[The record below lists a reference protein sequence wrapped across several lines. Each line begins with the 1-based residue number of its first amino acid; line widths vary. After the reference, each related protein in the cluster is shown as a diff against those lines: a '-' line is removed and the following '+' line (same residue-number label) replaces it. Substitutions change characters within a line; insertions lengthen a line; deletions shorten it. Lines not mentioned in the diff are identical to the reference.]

1 MTELLVTRPEADAAE
16 TAARLSALGIEPVP
30 CPLLT
35 FNSLSASLPKPDG
48 LSAIVL
54 TSTNALKALE
64 AQDKLAP
71 YLHLPVFTVGDR
83 TARAASAAGFSQV
96 RSAGGTAEDLVG
108 MLKTAQLNGPLF
120 YPSGEHLSLDLAR
133 ALAPA
138 GLLVFTAP
146 VYAMQAA
153 LGLPTGLVEDIEQ
166 EVIAGGLFYSR
177 RTSEIFC
184 AIAESA
190 LSPAAKRRF
199 TAFCL
204 SENVAT
210 PFVSAHFPRIALAD
224 HPSEDAMMAATLS
237 FARDRK
243 RS

>member
-1 MTELLVTRPEADAAE
+1 MTKLLVTRPETDAAE
-16 TAARLSALGIEPVP
+16 TAARLAALGIEPVS

-35 FNSLSASLPKPDG
+35 FETLSASLPKPEG
-48 LSAIVL
+48 LAGIVL
-54 TSTNALKALE
+54 TSANAIRALE
-64 AQDKLAP
+64 ADNGLAA
-71 YLHLPVFTVGDR
+71 YRHLPVFTVGDR
-83 TARAASAAGFSQV
+83 TAHAARAAGFEQV
-96 RSAGGTAEDLVG
+96 QSARGTADDLITQ
-108 MLKTAQLNGPLF
+108 LKQAQLNGPLF
-120 YPSGEHLSLDLAR
+120 YPSGEHLSIDLAH

-138 GLLVFTAP
+138 GLLVFTVP

-153 LGLPTGLVEDIEQ
+153 LDLPASIVAGIEDN
-166 EVIAGGLFYSR
+166 VISGGLFYSR

-184 AIAESA
+184 AIAQTA
-190 LSPAAKRRF
+190 LSSSAKRRF

-224 HPSEDAMMAATLS
+224 HPSEDAMMASTLS